1 MKKLDSYGDMFK
13 KSAGSRILR
22 SLVLMTSIASLAL
35 TGCDSQSKAIFNF
48 ECPEKKLV
56 QLDLLDLSSS
66 GRASDVLDERLKSIQ
81 IDVERVTD
89 CEGEFSL
96 VAWSASSASSY
107 EIFQGTL
114 KTAGATEIG
123 RDRKISNAVSQTM
136 AEIRSGLT
144 DAFER
149 VNPVGSNL
157 FGAFSIAEDQLK
169 TLGPNDELE
178 IVIYSDAITNV
189 SQHSVNQAGLTEEQA
204 IKSAQIASGI
214 ELVDIRVSIIGVGK
228 TGNKISQPPQ
238 GYVLMLRIYAEEMCR
253 ITKGVCTIL
262 TV

>member
-1 MKKLDSYGDMFK
+1 MLLF
-13 KSAGSRILR
+13 
-22 SLVLMTSIASLAL
+22 AL
-35 TGCDSQSKAIFNF
+35 TGCDSRPKAIFNF

-66 GRASDVLDERLKSIQ
+66 GRASDVLGERLKSIQ
-81 IDVERVTD
+81 MDVERVTD

-107 EIFQGTL
+107 KIFQGAL
-114 KTAGATEIG
+114 KTVGATEIG
-123 RDRKISNAVSQTM
+123 RDRKISDAVSQTM

-157 FGAFSIAEDQLK
+157 FGAFSIAEDRLK

-189 SQHSVNQAGLTEEQA
+189 SQYSVNKAGLTEEQA
-204 IKSAQIASGI
+204 IKSAQITSGI
-214 ELVDIRVSIIGVGK
+214 ELEGVKVSMIGVGK
-228 TGNKISQPPQ
+228 TGNEIPQPPQ
-238 GYVLMLRIYAEEMCR
+238 EYVLMVRIYAEEMCK
-253 ITKGVCTIL
+253 ITKAFCTIL
-262 TV
+262 TA